1 MALVPQ
7 VVDAVDIPVLA
18 AGGIFDGRGAAAAFM
33 LGACGVQVG
42 TRFLVADECRVHPV
56 YKERLIKASD
66 IGTMVTGKSLGDAV
80 RSLKTPFSKQF
91 AKMEADPNVTDDEI
105 RAFGTGS
112 LKKAVF
118 DGDLSGGSFLAGEVA
133 GLITRT
139 EPAAAI
145 VDDIIGGAQK
155 LLAKANQLI

>member
-1 MALVPQ
+1 
-7 VVDAVDIPVLA
+7 
-18 AGGIFDGRGAAAAFM
+18 
-33 LGACGVQVG
+33 
-42 TRFLVADECRVHPV
+42 
-56 YKERLIKASD
+56 
-66 IGTMVTGKSLGDAV
+66 
-80 RSLKTPFSKQF
+80 
-91 AKMEADPNVTDDEI
+91 MEADPNVTDDEI

-118 DGDLSGGSFLAGEVA
+118 DGDLSGGSFLAGEVS
-133 GLITRT
+133 GMITRI